1 MKKTIFIILSIYTS
15 LSSAQI
21 NDYSTGNSNP
31 VAKYRYASPTEQVLA
46 NSNDEQPVT
55 YFSNQIQNPKTLNSL
70 NNSGKGKYKY
80 LIQTAEY
87 TKGCWDNAG
96 RVYNVDPWL
105 LMAVAKVESSFKH
118 NAINTNKNQS
128 TDIGMMQINTI
139 WLPTLKKFGITK
151 QDLLN
156 PCTSIFVGA
165 WIMAQNIKN
174 FGYNLD
180 GIGAYNSP
188 RNVKIRRNYAQKV
201 YKAYN
206 ELTHDLYY
214 TKR

>member
-1 MKKTIFIILSIYTS
+1 MKKSIFILLSIHAS
-15 LSSAQI
+15 LSYAQI

-31 VAKYRYASPTEQVLA
+31 VAKYRYATPSEQIAV
-46 NSNDEQPVT
+46 SNNEQPVT
-55 YFSNQIQNPKTLNSL
+55 YFTNQIQNPTTLSSQ
-70 NNSGKGKYKY
+70 NNSAKGKYKY
-80 LIQTAEY
+80 LIQSADY
-87 TKGCWDNAG
+87 TRGCWDNAG

-151 QDLLN
+151 QHLLH